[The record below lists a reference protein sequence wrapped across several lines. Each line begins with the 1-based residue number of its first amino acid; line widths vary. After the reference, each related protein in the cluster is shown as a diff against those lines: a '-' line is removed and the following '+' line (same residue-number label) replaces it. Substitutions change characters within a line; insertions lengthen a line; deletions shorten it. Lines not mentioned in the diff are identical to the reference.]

1 MRAAITAAM
10 DSKKAKLNTP
20 FTKYLAIAN
29 PNNGTNFLMEVHSM
43 DTLIIHEYQSF
54 IPVVYMRTSAL
65 LSPTLQIAKHWSM
78 NLTPEMTIEKLQLLA
93 TSALPSDEKERILVL

>member
-1 MRAAITAAM
+1 MAM

-43 DTLIIHEYQSF
+43 NTLMVHEYQSF
-54 IPVVYMRTSAL
+54 IFVVYMRASTL
-65 LSPTLQIAKHWSM
+65 LSP
-78 NLTPEMTIEKLQLLA
+78 LLF
-93 TSALPSDEKERILVL
+93 